1 MDNQSLARVLQD
13 IADVLEIKG
22 ESFFRIRSYRLSAE
36 SVGSHGEDVAEMIR
50 RGDDLGSITGVGG
63 GIAAKLRELVETG
76 RCEYHEELLSE
87 IPRSLL
93 DLLQLPGLGPK
104 GVSPPRRAPWPDHPD
119 DGGGPVRRREQ
130 KRGGRGGDRA
140 GVVLL
145 DHRGEEA
152 KPPRPPPVVADLAA
166 ILSAARPEV
175 VYTHNLADKHDT

>member
-36 SVGSHGEDVAEMIR
+36 SVGSHGDDVAEMIR
-50 RGDDLGSITGVGG
+50 RGDDLGPLTGVGE

-93 DLLQLPGLGPK
+93 DLLELPGLGPK
-104 GVSPPRRAPWPDHPD
+104 GVSLVFRKLDVRSAEDLEAAIADGRFRTLPGMKERKEARIRQGLEARRAAA
-119 DGGGPVRRREQ
+119 
-130 KRGGRGGDRA
+130 KR
-140 GVVLL
+140 
-145 DHRGEEA
+145 
-152 KPPRPPPVVADLAA
+152 
-166 ILSAARPEV
+166 SA
-175 VYTHNLADKHDT
+175 TS

>member
-50 RGDDLGSITGVGG
+50 RGDDLGSIPGVGE

-76 RCEYHEELLSE
+76 RCAYHEELLSE

-93 DLLQLPGLGPK
+93 DLLKVPGLGPK
-104 GVSPPRRAPWPDHPD
+104 GVSLVFRNLGVRSAEDLEAAIADGRFRTLPGMKERKEARIRQGLEARRAAA
-119 DGGGPVRRREQ
+119 
-130 KRGGRGGDRA
+130 KR
-140 GVVLL
+140 
-145 DHRGEEA
+145 
-152 KPPRPPPVVADLAA
+152 
-166 ILSAARPEV
+166 SA
-175 VYTHNLADKHDT
+175 TS